1 MSAALV
7 RRLLASCRRTSA
19 ANGAAVNNIF
29 RLGRDERGA
38 VALFAGLTLMLICG
52 AVGLAIDIGFW
63 YRTARAMQNAAD
75 AAVVAVA
82 RDRGNQNTGKAVA
95 AQYGFVHNVDD
106 TQITIGPEPC
116 PSGGTDCFKATIDS
130 AAPQFFSKVLDI
142 PAPRLSVSATASL
155 TAGSSLRQYCIIA
168 LATSGTSPAI
178 RTNGAPAADLGNCD
192 IVSNTSMTCHGHD
205 LNAKSAD
212 SVGNNNGCGKTG
224 TRLREPVADPVAGLV
239 PNIPS
244 SVTSAARSAA
254 TSLAAAP
261 SATSETRW
269 PRSTKVLQP
278 AETIAGNLV
287 LDGDVT
293 VTTPATGSVIYIS
306 NGTLNLNGHRLKTAV
321 GSGLTIV
328 FTGINGNSTADKPY
342 PTGGG
347 TLNIEAPKTG
357 PWAGV
362 AIYIDPRT
370 TRQLDITYHGN
381 SPTWK
386 ITGLVYMPHASLTV
400 SGAVGKSSNGGAC
413 FELIVDN
420 LRINGTGSIL
430 VRPGDCPTAGVSL
443 PGSVLPN
450 GAPALVL

>member
-1 MSAALV
+1 MSAAWV
-7 RRLLASCRRTSA
+7 RRFLAPCRKTSTA
-19 ANGAAVNNIF
+19 TGAVVNHIS
-29 RLGRDERGA
+29 RLGRDEGGA

-116 PSGGTDCFKATIDS
+116 PSGGTACFKATIDS

-155 TAGSSLRQYCIIA
+155 TAGSSLRQYCILA

-178 RTNGAPAADLGNCD
+178 LTNGAPAADLGNCD

-212 SVGNNNGCGKTG
+212 FVGTNNGCGKTG
-224 TRLREPVADPVAGLV
+224 TRLREPVADPAAGLV
-239 PNIPS
+239 TNIPAS
-244 SVTSAARSAA
+244 GPAG
-254 TSLAAAP
+254 
-261 SATSETRW
+261 
-269 PRSTKVLQP
+269 P
-278 AETIAGNLV
+278 AEWKNNRDLSSSPVVFVSGDLV
-287 LDGDVT
+287 LKANTT
-293 VTTPATGSVIYIS
+293 VTTAANGTIVYIKD
-306 NGTLNLNGHRLKTAV
+306 GTLNLNGYKLKTAV
-321 GSGLTIV
+321 GSALTIV
-328 FTGINGNSTADKPY
+328 FTGTNGNSTALQPY

-362 AIYIDPRT
+362 AVYIDPRT
-370 TRQLDITYHGN
+370 TKQLDITYSGN

-430 VRPGDCPTAGVSL
+430 VRPEDCPTAGVSL